1 MPNTFFRSN
10 GESTT
15 KCIKK
20 HNHNF
25 MYILNLSFASL
36 SIKLIRTSNP
46 KWIQHVF
53 VDRTSCEECGVRSG
67 WRDTRFNE
75 RNNMLQQRGCSRK
88 DLREASTHPTFC

>member
-36 SIKLIRTSNP
+36 SIKLIRTKSAVFDPVEETPDSTSETTCFNNEVVLAKIFAKP
-46 KWIQHVF
+46 RHIQ
-53 VDRTSCEECGVRSG
+53 RSVN
-67 WRDTRFNE
+67 DQTIF
-75 RNNMLQQRGCSRK
+75 
-88 DLREASTHPTFC
+88 